1 MLGKLKSKLLT
12 YLFNDWLN
20 QEMDVETLH
29 LTKRLITKRESE
41 IEGVH
46 NPTGRTIV
54 TGFKRYEN

>member
-1 MLGKLKSKLLT
+1 MIGKLKSKLLT
-12 YLFNDWLN
+12 YLFNDWLK

-29 LTKRLITKRESE
+29 LTKRLITKRESD
-41 IEGVH
+41 IEGID